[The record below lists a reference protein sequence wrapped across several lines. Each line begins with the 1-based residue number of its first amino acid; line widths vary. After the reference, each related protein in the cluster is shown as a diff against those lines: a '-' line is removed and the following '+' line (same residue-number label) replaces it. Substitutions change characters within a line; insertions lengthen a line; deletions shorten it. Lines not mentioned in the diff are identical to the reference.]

1 MRRRRCTSK
10 QDQQMLSEAPGIR
23 DVSGQAIVFLAGPT
37 TRTLDDLRDGERELL
52 DRAERR
58 ACELA

>member
-1 MRRRRCTSK
+1 
-10 QDQQMLSEAPGIR
+10 MLSEAPGIR